1 VKLWFIVAVML
12 GVYSDGTQDVYI
24 FEQPKQGNLYSA
36 GECKSFVRDNP
47 LPIMRAIAD
56 EFSGRPIQKVICV
69 SEENVKRFMEERNL
83 DVL

>member
-1 VKLWFIVAVML
+1 ML
-12 GVYSDGTQDVYI
+12 GVHSDGTQDVYI
-24 FEQPKQGNLYSA
+24 FEQPQQGNLYSA
-36 GECKSFVRDNP
+36 RECQSFVRNNP
-47 LPIMRAIAD
+47 LSIVRAIAD